1 MMREKV
7 NMVTL
12 AKALNLSTATVSKAL
27 RDCYDISDK
36 TKLKVKEA
44 ARQLNYVP
52 NPYAGSLR
60 NHSSKTIAIVI
71 PEIADSFFSQAI
83 NGIESIANK
92 EDFHALIYLTHDSYE
107 REATLLNGFKSGRVD
122 GVLMSVGSNTGNT
135 VHISGL
141 QEAGVPV
148 IFFDRICSQVA
159 AAYVS
164 TDDFN
169 SAYKATNH
177 LLQQGCKKISLITI
191 RAYPSIFAARAEG
204 FRKALTDNHIRPGD
218 INIVSCLNKYS
229 GENIEAIKTHL
240 ADARPDG
247 LLLTVEHLATS
258 AYLACREL
266 GLNIP
271 EDVKIAC
278 FTNQITAPV
287 LNPPLTTITQPA
299 YEIGRKAAELLFRY
313 LAGKPIQLEDESW
326 VLPSTLVVRS
336 STGGISS

>member
-1 MMREKV
+1 MKREKA

-107 REATLLNGFKSGRVD
+107 REVTLLNGFKSGRVD
-122 GVLMSVGSNTGNT
+122 GVLMSVGSNTGDT
-135 VHISGL
+135 AHISGL
-141 QEAGVPV
+141 QESGVPV
-148 IFFDRICSQVA
+148 IFFDRICPQVEA
-159 AAYVS
+159 ANVS
-164 TDDFN
+164 TDDFD
-169 SAYKATNH
+169 SAYRATSH
-177 LLQQGCKKISLITI
+177 LLQQGCKRISLITI

-204 FRKALTDNHIRPGD
+204 FRKALTDNHISTG
-218 INIVSCLNKYS
+218 NIVSCLNKYS
-229 GENIEAIKTHL
+229 GENSEVIKAHL
-240 ADARPDG
+240 ADGRPDG

-258 AYLACREL
+258 AYLGCREL
-266 GLNIP
+266 GISIP
-271 EDVKIAC
+271 EDLKIAC
-278 FTNQITAPV
+278 
-287 LNPPLTTITQPA
+287 
-299 YEIGRKAAELLFRY
+299 
-313 LAGKPIQLEDESW
+313 
-326 VLPSTLVVRS
+326 
-336 STGGISS
+336 